1 METSDVWWLR
11 LSHAEV
17 SCVRAEVVGI
27 GFLGVILN
35 DAPQSCNPNPN
46 QSVFPWSWLAPS
58 TCKRFHD
65 VSCEFHVSF
74 MWVSCEFHF
83 VWISMEQ
90 LFSRLQ
96 ILTRRICF
104 WGSMEYPSV
113 PCLKLSVMF
122 WRLWAQFFHYFP
134 CTKRSG
140 FFKHKKTMQGCLR
153 CSDIAWGWR
162 ESRRWVI
169 GLRSVKIIKLRL
181 EQPGYCTLPAMTE
194 AKPPKSADWFNTND
208 SCAVWPS
215 AFKSLRDVDG
225 CGVWGIISYKESLQ
239 LFLEFN
245 LPTCRYGSIP
255 INTIFSGMN
264 IHLPAI
270 LGFTRYHAFDPSP
283 CVASCIET
291 LDFHRQIDR
300 MMCARSS
307 ATELSKRIWRPWG
320 CQGHPETDRA
330 DAIDAFYPLV
340 N

>member
-65 VSCEFHVSF
+65 
-74 MWVSCEFHF
+74 VSCEFHF

-181 EQPGYCTLPAMTE
+181 EHPGYCTLPAMTE